1 MTRTAKAGA
10 VKYNKN
16 MKKTLLLASCLIGLN
31 LVAVAGEDAR
41 SFNRSNDLSVKTET
55 LSEVIT
61 SLIRKD
67 AQLKSASAASLTI
80 SILEDFQ
87 NNKAEF
93 LKVSESEKVVFN
105 QTIKTISEQGQNF
118 SDTKTLNWIKEI
130 NQSAKKINLVW
141 SIVSTEPV
149 IDSNFDNNSEQQEH
163 FIVVL

>member
-1 MTRTAKAGA
+1 
-10 VKYNKN
+10 

-31 LVAVAGEDAR
+31 LVAVAGEEAR

-67 AQLKSASAASLTI
+67 AQVKSASAATLTI

-87 NNKAEF
+87 NNHTSY
-93 LKVSESEKVVFN
+93 LKVTESEKAVFN

-118 SDTKTLNWIKEI
+118 SDVKTLNWIKEI
-130 NQSAKKINLVW
+130 NQAAKKINLVW
-141 SIVSTEPV
+141 SIVSAEPV
-149 IDSNFDNNSEQQEH
+149 IDTNFDNSSEQQEH
-163 FIVVL
+163 LIVML

>member
-1 MTRTAKAGA
+1 
-10 VKYNKN
+10 

-31 LVAVAGEDAR
+31 LVAVAGEAAR

-67 AQLKSASAASLTI
+67 AQVKSASAASLTI
-80 SILEDFQ
+80 SILQDFQ
-87 NNKAEF
+87 NNKTEF
-93 LKVSESEKVVFN
+93 LKVSDSEKAVFN

-130 NQSAKKINLVW
+130 NQEAK
-141 SIVSTEPV
+141 
-149 IDSNFDNNSEQQEH
+149 
-163 FIVVL
+163 

>member
-1 MTRTAKAGA
+1 
-10 VKYNKN
+10 

-31 LVAVAGEDAR
+31 LVAVAGEEAR

-67 AQLKSASAASLTI
+67 AQVKSTSAATLTI

-93 LKVSESEKVVFN
+93 LKVSESEKAVFN

-130 NQSAKKINLVW
+130 NQAAKKINLVW
-141 SIVSTEPV
+141 SIVGTEPV
-149 IDSNFDNNSEQQEH
+149 IDTNFDNSSEQQEH
-163 FIVVL
+163 LVVML

>member
-1 MTRTAKAGA
+1 
-10 VKYNKN
+10 

-31 LVAVAGEDAR
+31 LVAVAGEEAR
-41 SFNRSNDLSVKTET
+41 SFNLSNDLTIKSET

-67 AQLKSASAASLTI
+67 AQVKSASAASLTI

-87 NNKAEF
+87 NNKTEF
-93 LKVSESEKVVFN
+93 IKASESEKVVFN

-130 NQSAKKINLVW
+130 NQAAKKINLVW
-141 SIVSTEPV
+141 SIVSTETV
-149 IDSNFDNNSEQQEH
+149 IDTNFDNSSEQQEH
-163 FIVVL
+163 LIVML

>member
-1 MTRTAKAGA
+1 
-10 VKYNKN
+10 

-31 LVAVAGEDAR
+31 LVAVAGEEAR

-87 NNKAEF
+87 KNKAEF
-93 LKVSESEKVVFN
+93 LKVSESEKAVFN

-130 NQSAKKINLVW
+130 NQEAKKINLVW

-149 IDSNFDNNSEQQEH
+149 IDTNFDNSSEQQEH
-163 FIVVL
+163 LVVML

>member
-1 MTRTAKAGA
+1 
-10 VKYNKN
+10 

-31 LVAVAGEDAR
+31 LVAVAGEEVR

-67 AQLKSASAASLTI
+67 AQVKSASAASLTI

-87 NNKAEF
+87 NNKTEF
-93 LKVSESEKVVFN
+93 LKASESEKAVFN

-130 NQSAKKINLVW
+130 NQAAKKINVVW
-141 SIVSTEPV
+141 SIVGIEPV
-149 IDSNFDNNSEQQEH
+149 IDTNFDNSSEQQEH
-163 FIVVL
+163 LIVML

>member
-1 MTRTAKAGA
+1 
-10 VKYNKN
+10 

-31 LVAVAGEDAR
+31 LVAVAGEEAR

-67 AQLKSASAASLTI
+67 AQVKSASAASLTI
-80 SILEDFQ
+80 SILQDFQ
-87 NNKAEF
+87 NNKTEF
-93 LKVSESEKVVFN
+93 LKVSESEKAVFN
-105 QTIKTISEQGQNF
+105 QTIKTISEQGQNI

-130 NQSAKKINLVW
+130 NQEAKKINLVW

-149 IDSNFDNNSEQQEH
+149 IDTNFDNSSEQQEH
-163 FIVVL
+163 LVVML

>member
-1 MTRTAKAGA
+1 
-10 VKYNKN
+10 

-31 LVAVAGEDAR
+31 LVAVAGEEAR

-67 AQLKSASAASLTI
+67 AQVKSASAASLTI
-80 SILEDFQ
+80 SILQDFQ
-87 NNKAEF
+87 NNKTEF
-93 LKVSESEKVVFN
+93 LKVSESEKAVFN

-130 NQSAKKINLVW
+130 NQEAKKINLVW
-141 SIVSTEPV
+141 SIVGTEPV
-149 IDSNFDNNSEQQEH
+149 IDTNFDNRSEQQEH
-163 FIVVL
+163 LIVML

>member
-1 MTRTAKAGA
+1 
-10 VKYNKN
+10 

-31 LVAVAGEDAR
+31 LVAVAGEEAR

-67 AQLKSASAASLTI
+67 AQVKSASAASLTI
-80 SILEDFQ
+80 SILQDFQ
-87 NNKAEF
+87 NNKTEF
-93 LKVSESEKVVFN
+93 LKVSESEKAVFN

-130 NQSAKKINLVW
+130 NQEAKKINLVW

-149 IDSNFDNNSEQQEH
+149 IDTNFDNSSDQQEH
-163 FIVVL
+163 LVVVL

>member
-1 MTRTAKAGA
+1 
-10 VKYNKN
+10 

-31 LVAVAGEDAR
+31 LVAVAGEEAR

-67 AQLKSASAASLTI
+67 AQVKSASAATLTI

-87 NNKAEF
+87 NNNTSY
-93 LKVSESEKVVFN
+93 LKVTESEKAVFN

-118 SDTKTLNWIKEI
+118 SDVKTLNWIKEI
-130 NQSAKKINLVW
+130 NQAAKKINLVW
-141 SIVSTEPV
+141 SVISTEPV
-149 IDSNFDNNSEQQEH
+149 IDTNFDNSSEQQEH
-163 FIVVL
+163 LIVML

>member
-1 MTRTAKAGA
+1 
-10 VKYNKN
+10 

-31 LVAVAGEDAR
+31 LVAVAGEEAR

-67 AQLKSASAASLTI
+67 AQIKSASAASLTI
-80 SILEDFQ
+80 SILQDFQ
-87 NNKAEF
+87 NNKTEF
-93 LKVSESEKVVFN
+93 LKVSDSEKAVFN

-130 NQSAKKINLVW
+130 NQEAKKINLVW

-149 IDSNFDNNSEQQEH
+149 IETNFDNSSEQQEH
-163 FIVVL
+163 LIVML

>member
-1 MTRTAKAGA
+1 
-10 VKYNKN
+10 

-31 LVAVAGEDAR
+31 LVAVAGEEAR

-67 AQLKSASAASLTI
+67 AQVKSASAATLTI

-87 NNKAEF
+87 NNNTSY
-93 LKVSESEKVVFN
+93 LKVTESEKAVFN

-118 SDTKTLNWIKEI
+118 SDVKTLNWIKEI
-130 NQSAKKINLVW
+130 NQAAKKINLVW

-149 IDSNFDNNSEQQEH
+149 IDTNFDNNSEQQEH
-163 FIVVL
+163 LIVML

>member
-1 MTRTAKAGA
+1 
-10 VKYNKN
+10 

-31 LVAVAGEDAR
+31 LVAVAGENAR
-41 SFNRSNDLSVKTET
+41 SFNRSNDLSVNNSET

-87 NNKAEF
+87 NNKPEF

-141 SIVSTEPV
+141 SIVSTELV
-149 IDSNFDNNSEQQEH
+149 IDSNFDNSSEQQEH

>member
-1 MTRTAKAGA
+1 
-10 VKYNKN
+10 

-31 LVAVAGEDAR
+31 LVAVAGEEAR

-67 AQLKSASAASLTI
+67 AQVKSASAASLTI
-80 SILEDFQ
+80 SILQDFQ
-87 NNKAEF
+87 NNKTEF
-93 LKVSESEKVVFN
+93 LKVSESEKAVFN

-130 NQSAKKINLVW
+130 NQEAKKINLVW
-141 SIVSTEPV
+141 SIISTEPV
-149 IDSNFDNNSEQQEH
+149 IDTNFDNSSEQQEH
-163 FIVVL
+163 LVVML

>member
-1 MTRTAKAGA
+1 
-10 VKYNKN
+10 

-31 LVAVAGEDAR
+31 LVAVAGEEAR

-67 AQLKSASAASLTI
+67 AQVKSASAASLTI

-87 NNKAEF
+87 NNKSGF
-93 LKVSESEKVVFN
+93 LKLTESEKEVFN

-130 NQSAKKINLVW
+130 NQAAKKINLVW
-141 SIVSTEPV
+141 SIVGTEPV
-149 IDSNFDNNSEQQEH
+149 IDTNFDNSSEQQEH
-163 FIVVL
+163 LIVKL

>member
-1 MTRTAKAGA
+1 
-10 VKYNKN
+10 

-31 LVAVAGEDAR
+31 LVAVAGEEAR
-41 SFNRSNDLSVKTET
+41 SFNRSNDLSVNKSET

-67 AQLKSASAASLTI
+67 AQVKSASAASLTI

-87 NNKAEF
+87 NNKPEF
-93 LKVSESEKVVFN
+93 LKVSESEKAVFN

>member
-1 MTRTAKAGA
+1 
-10 VKYNKN
+10 

-31 LVAVAGEDAR
+31 LVAVAGEEAR
-41 SFNRSNDLSVKTET
+41 SFNRSNDLSVQSET

-67 AQLKSASAASLTI
+67 AQVKSASAASLTI

-87 NNKAEF
+87 NNKAQY
-93 LKVSESEKVVFN
+93 LKVSETEKVVFN

-118 SDTKTLNWIKEI
+118 SDSNTLNWIKEI
-130 NQSAKKINLVW
+130 NQAAKKINIVW

-149 IDSNFDNNSEQQEH
+149 IDINFDNSSEQQEH
-163 FIVVL
+163 LIVMLD

>member
-1 MTRTAKAGA
+1 
-10 VKYNKN
+10 

-31 LVAVAGEDAR
+31 LVAVAGEEAR

-67 AQLKSASAASLTI
+67 AQVKSASAATLTI

-87 NNKAEF
+87 NNNTSY
-93 LKVSESEKVVFN
+93 LKVTESEKAVFN

-118 SDTKTLNWIKEI
+118 SDIKTLNWIKEI
-130 NQSAKKINLVW
+130 NQAAKKINLVW

-149 IDSNFDNNSEQQEH
+149 IDTNFDNSSEQQEH
-163 FIVVL
+163 LIVMF

>member
-1 MTRTAKAGA
+1 
-10 VKYNKN
+10 

-31 LVAVAGEDAR
+31 LVAVAGEEAR

-67 AQLKSASAASLTI
+67 AQLKSASTASLTI

-87 NNKAEF
+87 NNKTEF
-93 LKVSESEKVVFN
+93 LKASESEKVVFN

-130 NQSAKKINLVW
+130 NQTAKKINLVW
-141 SIVSTEPV
+141 SIVGTEPV
-149 IDSNFDNNSEQQEH
+149 IDTNFDNSSEQQEH
-163 FIVVL
+163 LIVML

>member
-1 MTRTAKAGA
+1 
-10 VKYNKN
+10 
-16 MKKTLLLASCLIGLN
+16 
-31 LVAVAGEDAR
+31 
-41 SFNRSNDLSVKTET
+41 
-55 LSEVIT
+55 
-61 SLIRKD
+61 
-67 AQLKSASAASLTI
+67 LTI

>member
-1 MTRTAKAGA
+1 
-10 VKYNKN
+10 

-31 LVAVAGEDAR
+31 LVAVAGEEAR

-67 AQLKSASAASLTI
+67 AQVKSASAATLTI

-87 NNKAEF
+87 NNKTEF
-93 LKVSESEKVVFN
+93 LKASESEKVVFN

-130 NQSAKKINLVW
+130 NQEAKKINLVW
-141 SIVSTEPV
+141 SIVSAEPV
-149 IDSNFDNNSEQQEH
+149 IDTNFDNSSDQQEH
-163 FIVVL
+163 LVVVL

>member
-1 MTRTAKAGA
+1 
-10 VKYNKN
+10 
-16 MKKTLLLASCLIGLN
+16 MKKTLLFASCLIGLN
-31 LVAVAGEDAR
+31 LVAVAGEEAR

-67 AQLKSASAASLTI
+67 AQIKSASAASLTI
-80 SILEDFQ
+80 SILQDFQ
-87 NNKAEF
+87 NNKTEF
-93 LKVSESEKVVFN
+93 LKVSDSEKAVFN

-130 NQSAKKINLVW
+130 NQEAKKINLVW

-149 IDSNFDNNSEQQEH
+149 IETNFDNSSEQQEH
-163 FIVVL
+163 LIVML

>member
-1 MTRTAKAGA
+1 
-10 VKYNKN
+10 

-31 LVAVAGEDAR
+31 LVAVAGEEAR

-67 AQLKSASAASLTI
+67 AQVKSASAASLTI
-80 SILEDFQ
+80 SILQDFQ

-93 LKVSESEKVVFN
+93 LKVSESEKAVFN

-130 NQSAKKINLVW
+130 NQEAKKINLVW

-149 IDSNFDNNSEQQEH
+149 IDTNFDNSSEQQEH
-163 FIVVL
+163 LVVML

>member
-1 MTRTAKAGA
+1 
-10 VKYNKN
+10 

-31 LVAVAGEDAR
+31 LVAVAGEEAR

-80 SILEDFQ
+80 SFLEDFQ
-87 NNKAEF
+87 NNKTEF
-93 LKVSESEKVVFN
+93 LKASESEKVVFN

-130 NQSAKKINLVW
+130 NQTAKKINLVW
-141 SIVSTEPV
+141 SIVGTEPV
-149 IDSNFDNNSEQQEH
+149 IDTNFDNSSEQQEH
-163 FIVVL
+163 LIVML

>member
-1 MTRTAKAGA
+1 
-10 VKYNKN
+10 

-31 LVAVAGEDAR
+31 LVAVAGEEAR

-67 AQLKSASAASLTI
+67 AQVKSASAATLTI

-87 NNKAEF
+87 NNHTSY
-93 LKVSESEKVVFN
+93 LKVTESEKAVFN

-130 NQSAKKINLVW
+130 NQAAKKINLVW
-141 SIVSTEPV
+141 SIVSAEPV
-149 IDSNFDNNSEQQEH
+149 IDTNFDNSSEQQEH
-163 FIVVL
+163 LIVML

>member
-1 MTRTAKAGA
+1 
-10 VKYNKN
+10 

-31 LVAVAGEDAR
+31 LVAVAGEEAR

-67 AQLKSASAASLTI
+67 AQVKSASAATLTI

-87 NNKAEF
+87 NNNTSY
-93 LKVSESEKVVFN
+93 LKVTESEKAVFN

-130 NQSAKKINLVW
+130 NQEAKKINLVW
-141 SIVSTEPV
+141 SIVGAEPV
-149 IDSNFDNNSEQQEH
+149 IDTNFDNRSEQQEH
-163 FIVVL
+163 LIVML

>member
-1 MTRTAKAGA
+1 
-10 VKYNKN
+10 

-31 LVAVAGEDAR
+31 LVAVAGEEAR

-87 NNKAEF
+87 NNKTEF
-93 LKVSESEKVVFN
+93 LKASESEKVVFN

-130 NQSAKKINLVW
+130 NQTAKKINLVW
-141 SIVSTEPV
+141 SIVGTEPV
-149 IDSNFDNNSEQQEH
+149 IDTNFDNSSEQQEH
-163 FIVVL
+163 LIVML

>member
-1 MTRTAKAGA
+1 
-10 VKYNKN
+10 

-31 LVAVAGEDAR
+31 LVAVAGEEAR

-67 AQLKSASAASLTI
+67 AQVKSASAASLTI

-87 NNKAEF
+87 NNKTEF
-93 LKVSESEKVVFN
+93 IKASESEKVVFN
-105 QTIKTISEQGQNF
+105 QTIKTISDQGQNF
-118 SDTKTLNWIKEI
+118 SDTNTLNWIKEI
-130 NQSAKKINLVW
+130 NQAAKKINLVW

-149 IDSNFDNNSEQQEH
+149 IDANFDNSSEQQEH
-163 FIVVL
+163 LIVML

>member
-1 MTRTAKAGA
+1 
-10 VKYNKN
+10 

-41 SFNRSNDLSVKTET
+41 SFNRSNDLSVNKSET

-67 AQLKSASAASLTI
+67 AQVKSASAASLTI

-87 NNKAEF
+87 NNKPEF
-93 LKVSESEKVVFN
+93 LKVTESEKAVFN

-149 IDSNFDNNSEQQEH
+149 IDINFDNNSEQQEH

>member
-1 MTRTAKAGA
+1 
-10 VKYNKN
+10 

-31 LVAVAGEDAR
+31 LVAVAGEEAR

-67 AQLKSASAASLTI
+67 AQVKSASAASLTI

-87 NNKAEF
+87 NNKTEF
-93 LKVSESEKVVFN
+93 LKASESEKVVFN

-130 NQSAKKINLVW
+130 NQTAKKINLVW
-141 SIVSTEPV
+141 SIVGTEPV
-149 IDSNFDNNSEQQEH
+149 IDTNFDNSSEQQEH
-163 FIVVL
+163 LIVML